1 MGEVMKSCL
10 LFNIQKFSLHD
21 GPGIRTTIFFKGCP
35 LKCRWCHN
43 PEGLNN
49 KIEMLYNQDKCTLC
63 GECIKRCPK
72 SAIQMINNRI
82 ETDMSKC
89 NLCDEC
95 THYCIH
101 GAREIAGK
109 EYSIDEIVKIALK
122 DKIFYEESKGGVT
135 LSGGEPVMQ
144 IDCVEELLKRLKQEN
159 IHTAVD
165 TSGIM
170 PFKYYEQIYKY
181 TDLFLFDIKL
191 IDEEKHK
198 KFTGLSNSIILDNLR
213 KLSKI
218 HNNINIRLPIIE
230 GVNADDEHIN
240 ALINLIRGL
249 GIKDINL
256 LPYHDISR
264 HKYKKLNMEYDGLE
278 MSVPTSEKM
287 ENFKLRL
294 EDEGYTVKIG
304 G

>member
-1 MGEVMKSCL
+1 MKSCL

-109 EYSIDEIVKIALK
+109 EYSIDDIVKIVLK

-159 IHTAVD
+159 IHTSVD

-170 PFKYYEQIYKY
+170 PFNYYERIYKY
-181 TDLFLFDIKL
+181 TDLFLYDIKI

-198 KFTGLSNSIILDNLR
+198 MFTGVSNSIILDNLR

-264 HKYKKLNMEYDGLE
+264 HKYKKLDMEYDGQE

>member
-1 MGEVMKSCL
+1 MEEVMKFCL

-109 EYSIDEIVKIALK
+109 EYSIDDIVKIVLK

-159 IHTAVD
+159 IHTSVD

-170 PFKYYEQIYKY
+170 PFNYYERIYKY
-181 TDLFLFDIKL
+181 TDLFLYDIKI

-198 KFTGLSNSIILDNLR
+198 MFTGVSNSIILDNLR

-264 HKYKKLNMEYDGLE
+264 HKYKKLDMEYDGQE

>member
-1 MGEVMKSCL
+1 MEEVMKSCL

-109 EYSIDEIVKIALK
+109 EYSIDDIVKIVLK

-159 IHTAVD
+159 IHTSVD

-170 PFKYYEQIYKY
+170 PFNYYERIYKY
-181 TDLFLFDIKL
+181 TDLFLYDIKI

-198 KFTGLSNSIILDNLR
+198 MFTGVSNSIILDNLR

-264 HKYKKLNMEYDGLE
+264 HKYKKLDMEYDGQE

>member
-1 MGEVMKSCL
+1 MKSCL

-95 THYCIH
+95 TYYCIH

-109 EYSIDEIVKIALK
+109 EYSIDEIVKIVLK

-181 TDLFLFDIKL
+181 TDLFLYDIKL

-198 KFTGLSNSIILDNLR
+198 KFTGVSNSIILDNLR

-264 HKYKKLNMEYDGLE
+264 HKYKKLDMEYDGQE

>member
-1 MGEVMKSCL
+1 MKSCL